1 MSIDTSRKK
10 GNILSVFFWKFAE
23 RCAAQ
28 GVTLLVTIIL
38 ARLLMPSDYAVIA
51 MVTVFTNIADC
62 LVTGGLGTALIQKED
77 ADTVDFSS
85 MFYFSVFFGI
95 VLYLILFFMAPFIA
109 KFYRNELL
117 CNVLRVLALK
127 LPLSALNSV
136 QSAYVS
142 RTMQFNKFF
151 WATLVGT
158 VISAVL
164 GIGMAYKGFGSWA
177 LVVQNLSNTT
187 IDTLFLFIIIPW
199 RPTLEF
205 SYSRL
210 KRLLN
215 FSWKLMISEVINS
228 IYNEM
233 RSLVVG
239 KVYTPD
245 ELSFY
250 NQGEKYPKFIVNL
263 LQATISSV
271 IFPAMAYK
279 QNVIEE
285 LKAVTRKAI
294 TVSLFIMVPL
304 MMGFA
309 AVAPSVVSIFL
320 TDKWLACVPFLQI
333 ACFCQMLLPVQSTN
347 LQAINAVGRSD
358 LYLKMEILKKLFGVL
373 TILLFFRV
381 GILQLAISSI
391 AVTIFATIVN
401 TTPNKKLLG
410 YTRKEQLMDI
420 IPNILVG
427 AVMFGSVYWIN
438 YTSWGNWIKLLV
450 QVVLG
455 AAVYCLLSFVFKLSG
470 FRYSLEYCKGFV
482 KKIKGGK

>member
-109 KFYRNELL
+109 RFYRNELL

-177 LVVQNLSNTT
+177 LVAQNLSNTT

-215 FSWKLMISEVINS
+215 FSWKLMISEVIKS
-228 IYNEM
+228 HI
-233 RSLVVG
+233 
-239 KVYTPD
+239 
-245 ELSFY
+245 
-250 NQGEKYPKFIVNL
+250 
-263 LQATISSV
+263 
-271 IFPAMAYK
+271 
-279 QNVIEE
+279 
-285 LKAVTRKAI
+285 
-294 TVSLFIMVPL
+294 
-304 MMGFA
+304 
-309 AVAPSVVSIFL
+309 
-320 TDKWLACVPFLQI
+320 
-333 ACFCQMLLPVQSTN
+333 
-347 LQAINAVGRSD
+347 
-358 LYLKMEILKKLFGVL
+358 
-373 TILLFFRV
+373 
-381 GILQLAISSI
+381 
-391 AVTIFATIVN
+391 
-401 TTPNKKLLG
+401 
-410 YTRKEQLMDI
+410 
-420 IPNILVG
+420 
-427 AVMFGSVYWIN
+427 
-438 YTSWGNWIKLLV
+438 
-450 QVVLG
+450 
-455 AAVYCLLSFVFKLSG
+455 
-470 FRYSLEYCKGFV
+470 
-482 KKIKGGK
+482 